1 MLHVQ
6 HWFSF
11 RCGGETETLA
21 GKQTEEGMQ
30 PQICDYEGSAYRTD
44 FWEGQGREY
53 EDLSERIALRKLLS
67 PDGDLLM
74 EIGAGFGRLADL
86 YDGYRK
92 VVLLDYS
99 KSMLR
104 QAQERLG
111 REARY
116 IYVAA
121 NLYSLPFVD
130 NLFSTTVTVRVLHHV
145 QDVPAAFCEIRRVL
159 IPTGHYILEY
169 ANKCHLKAVLRYVLR
184 RQQWNPF
191 ALEPVEFIKLNY
203 DFHPAWMRARLQE
216 TGFAIEKQLTVS
228 HFRHPLVKR
237 LVPPG
242 LLAAVDGSLQWTASL
257 WKLSPSVFVRARAE
271 KGYPPAK
278 PQGFFR
284 CPACHRF
291 PLVEIEQ
298 TLACPDCSRK
308 WPIDDGIYD
317 FKGNQG
323 I

>member
-1 MLHVQ
+1 MTSAQ
-6 HWFSF
+6 
-11 RCGGETETLA
+11 EADT
-21 GKQTEEGMQ
+21 Q
-30 PQICDYEGSAYRTD
+30 PQICDYEGSTYRTD

-53 EDLSERIALRKLLS
+53 EDLAERIALHKLLS

-86 YDGYRK
+86 YDGHKK

-111 REARY
+111 RDERY

-121 NLYSLPFVD
+121 NLYNLPFVD
-130 NLFSTTVTVRVLHHV
+130 DLFSATVTVRVLHHV

-159 IPTGHYILEY
+159 IPAGHYILEY
-169 ANKCHLKAVLRYVLR
+169 ANKRHLKAILRYVLR
-184 RQQWNPF
+184 RQRWNPF
-191 ALEPVEFIKLNY
+191 ALEPVEFVKLNY
-203 DFHPAWMRARLQE
+203 DFHPAWMEARLQE

-257 WKLSPSVFVRARAE
+257 WKLSPSIFVRARAE
-271 KGYPPAK
+271 KAYPPTE
-278 PQGFFR
+278 PRGFFR
-284 CPACHRF
+284 CPACHN
-291 PLVEIEQ
+291 PQLVEMDQ
-298 TLACPDCSRK
+298 ALDCPNCNRK
-308 WPIDDGIYD
+308 WPVDDGIYD
-317 FKGNQG
+317 FKCDQG
-323 I
+323 V